1 MITENMPLID
11 RNTLRLPASAEYFAE
26 LASESEL
33 RTLLLDEAFFKLPRT
48 VVGEGSNLL
57 LRADVPG
64 LVIRMAEKGLAVVAE
79 DDEFVWLDVKAGEC
93 WDALVA
99 TTISRGWQGLENL
112 SLIPGSVG
120 AAPFQNI
127 GAYGV
132 ELADVLD
139 SLSAIHLYTAERRD
153 FSCADCCFSYRDSIF
168 KSAQKGEWVITSV
181 RLRLNKSPKFS
192 LGYADLKARFDQ
204 LPDSQRTAQ
213 AIRDMV
219 IALRQSKLPDPKV
232 LANAGSFFKN
242 PIVSAEQHQRL
253 QRHFPD
259 LVSYLQSSGD
269 YKLAAGWLIERA
281 GWKGR
286 RVGNVGMHEKQ
297 ALVLVNYDAAT
308 GAEVSEFSRQV
319 CASVNEMFAVLLEQ
333 EPVVLPVVI

>member
-1 MITENMPLID
+1 MITANAPLKN
-11 RNTLRLPASAEYFAE
+11 RNTLRIPANAEYFAE
-26 LASESEL
+26 PVSESEL
-33 RTLLLDEAFFKLPRT
+33 RALLLDPAYSKLPRT
-48 VVGEGSNLL
+48 VIGDGSNLL
-57 LRADVPG
+57 LSADVPG
-64 LVIRMAEKGLAVVAE
+64 LVIRMAETGLEVVAE
-79 DDEFVWLDVKAGEC
+79 NDDFVWLDVKAGEN

-120 AAPFQNI
+120 AAPYQNI

-139 SLSAIHLYTAERRD
+139 SLSAIHLHSAERHE
-153 FSCADCCFSYRDSIF
+153 FSCAECAFAYRDSIF
-168 KSAQKGEWVITSV
+168 KSVQRGLWVITSV

-204 LPDSQRTAQ
+204 LPETQRTAQ
-213 AIRDMV
+213 AVREMV
-219 IALRQSKLPDPKV
+219 ISLRQSKLPDPSV

-242 PIVSAEQHQRL
+242 PIVTADHHQRL
-253 QRHFPD
+253 QQRFPD
-259 LVSYLQSSGD
+259 LVSYVQSSGE

-286 RVGNVGMHEKQ
+286 REGSVGMHEKQ
-297 ALVLVNYDAAT
+297 ALVLVNYDNAT
-308 GAEVSEFSRQV
+308 GAEVSAFARQV
-319 CASVNEMFAVLLEQ
+319 CASVDEMFSVLLEQ
-333 EPVVLPVVI
+333 EPVVLPAVV

>member
-1 MITENMPLID
+1 MITANMPLID

-26 LASESEL
+26 PESESEL
-33 RTLLLDEAFFKLPRT
+33 RALLLDEALSALPRT
-48 VVGEGSNLL
+48 VIGDGSNLL

-64 LVIRMAEKGLAVVAE
+64 LVIRMVEKGLEVVAE
-79 DDEFVWLDVKAGEC
+79 DNDFVWLDVKAGEC
-93 WDALVA
+93 WDTLVA

-139 SLSAIHLYTAERRD
+139 SLSAIHLHTAERHE
-153 FSCADCCFSYRDSIF
+153 FSCADCLFSYRDSIF
-168 KSAQKGEWVITSV
+168 KSAEKGRWVITSV
-181 RLRLNKSPKFS
+181 RLRLNKSPHFS
-192 LGYADLKARFDQ
+192 LRYADLKTRFDR
-204 LPDSQRTAQ
+204 LPETQRTAQ

-242 PIVSAEQHQRL
+242 PTVTAEQHQHL
-253 QRHFPD
+253 QQRFPD
-259 LVSYLQSSGD
+259 LVSYLQHSGD

-308 GAEVSEFSRQV
+308 GAEVSAFSQQV
-319 CASVNEMFAVLLEQ
+319 CASVDEMFSVLLEQ
-333 EPVVLPVVI
+333 EPVVLPVAG